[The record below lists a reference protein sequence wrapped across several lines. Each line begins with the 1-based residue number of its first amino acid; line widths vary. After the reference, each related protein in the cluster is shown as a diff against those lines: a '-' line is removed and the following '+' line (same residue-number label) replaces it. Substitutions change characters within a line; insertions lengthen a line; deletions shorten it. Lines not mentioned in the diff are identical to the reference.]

1 MRILTLVG
9 ALAIIVGVGAAV
21 FFFGGY
27 YSVAGTAE
35 EPGIVKWALVQ
46 VRTASINRYA
56 TDVPPA
62 NISDPASVQAGA
74 KAYSAL
80 GCANCHGAPGVN
92 WAKFSEGLHPDP
104 PDLKDVVDHRTPAQ
118 LFWVVK
124 NGINMTGMPSFALAG
139 AKDDEIWSVV
149 AFLKKLPGVKD
160 AEYKAWTAPPALPAP
175 PAPPPPPPAAAPPPA
190 AEPPAAT
197 PPAPPA
203 PPAES
208 K

>member
-1 MRILTLVG
+1 MRFLAFIG
-9 ALAIIVGVGAAV
+9 ALAIIVGIGAAV
-21 FFFGGY
+21 FFLGGF

-35 EPGIVKWALVQ
+35 DPGIVKWALVQ
-46 VRTASINRYA
+46 VRTASINRHA

-62 NISDPASVQAGA
+62 SISDPASVQTGA

-104 PDLKDVVDHRTPAQ
+104 PDLKEIVGDRSPSQ
-118 LFWVVK
+118 LFWVIK

-139 AKDDEIWSVV
+139 VKDDEIWSIV
-149 AFLKKLPGVKD
+149 AFLKKLPNVSEAD
-160 AEYKAWTAPPALPAP
+160 FKAWTTPASVQPTPSAV
-175 PAPPPPPPAAAPPPA
+175 
-190 AEPPAAT
+190 EPRSE
-197 PPAPPA
+197 

>member
-9 ALAIIVGVGAAV
+9 ALAIIIGVGAAA

-35 EPGIVKWALVQ
+35 DPGIVKWALIQ
-46 VRTASINRYA
+46 VRTASINRHA

-62 NISDPASVQAGA
+62 SISDPASVQTGA

-80 GCANCHGAPGVN
+80 GCVTCHGAPGVN

-104 PDLKDVVDHRTPAQ
+104 PDLKEVVDQRTPAQ

-124 NGINMTGMPSFALAG
+124 NGINMTGMSSFALAG

-149 AFLKKLPGVKD
+149 AFLKKLPNVKD
-160 AEYKAWTAPPALPAP
+160 AEYKAWTAPPPP
-175 PAPPPPPPAAAPPPA
+175 PAPPVPPPPAAPPPA
-190 AEPPAAT
+190 AEPPAAN

>member
-9 ALAIIVGVGAAV
+9 ALAIIVGAGAAV

-62 NISDPASVQAGA
+62 SISDPASVQAGA

-104 PDLKDVVDHRTPAQ
+104 PDLKEVVDHRTPAQ
-118 LFWVVK
+118 LFWVIK

-149 AFLKKLPGVKD
+149 AFLKKLPSIKD
-160 AEYKAWTAPPALPAP
+160 AEYKAWTAPPAP
-175 PAPPPPPPAAAPPPA
+175 PAPPAAAPPPA
-190 AEPPAAT
+190 AEPPAAN

>member
-1 MRILTLVG
+1 MIG
-9 ALAIIVGVGAAV
+9 ALAIIVGAGAAV

-35 EPGIVKWALVQ
+35 DPAIVRWALIQ
-46 VRTASINRYA
+46 VRSASINRYA
-56 TDVPPA
+56 NDVPPA
-62 NISDPASVQAGA
+62 AINNSASVQAGA
-74 KAYSAL
+74 KAFAAH

-104 PDLKDVVDHRTPAQ
+104 PDLKEVVDHRSPSQ

-139 AKDDEIWSVV
+139 AKDDEIWLIV
-149 AFLKKLPGVKD
+149 AFLKKLPSVSD
-160 AEYKAWTAPPALPAP
+160 ADYKVWTAPPALPA
-175 PAPPPPPPAAAPPPA
+175 APPAAAPVPA
-190 AEPPAAT
+190 APPVSS
-197 PPAPPA
+197 PPA